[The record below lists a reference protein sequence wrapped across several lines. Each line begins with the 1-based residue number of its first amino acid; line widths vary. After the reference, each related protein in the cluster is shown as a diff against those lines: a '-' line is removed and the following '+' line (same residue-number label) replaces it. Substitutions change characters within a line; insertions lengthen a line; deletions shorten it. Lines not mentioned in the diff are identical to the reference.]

1 MKFVALLIVITCV
14 LPVSAEMENQAGKV
28 QFANSG
34 SESAQERFLYGLAQ
48 LHNFEYDSAAEAFQA
63 AQKQDP
69 GFAMAYWAEAMTK
82 NHPIWMEQE
91 ADAARSVL
99 KKLGATAQERI
110 AKAPTEREKNYLR
123 TIEVLYGKGD
133 KESRDFQYAE
143 AMRDLAKKYPEDP
156 NAAAFYAL
164 SLLGTAHDGRDTA
177 TYMRAAAVLEEVF
190 QKHPQHPGVIH
201 YLIHCYD
208 DPTHAPL
215 GLRAAHLYSKIAP
228 AAGHAQHMTS
238 HIYIAM
244 GMWDEV
250 VAANEN
256 AVNVVNQQRA
266 ANGQPLRYC
275 GHYNFWLEYGYLQQ
289 NRIDDAKEV
298 LHKCYGSAKEQEKSA
313 DHMGMTSMDPD
324 ATLQTSFLQMR
335 LRYLIDTGDWKG
347 EVASWDLPSVQNRGA
362 RMNREFTI
370 GFGAAELG
378 KTEEAKA
385 SLARLKKLVAEEYS
399 KAKKSGEEAYR
410 KRADILAIQLD
421 AKIAQGEGRLQQA
434 LDLLRDAAAQEEN
447 MPFEFGPPFIDKPS
461 RELLGEILLQA
472 NQPKEAEKEFQA
484 ALLRAPLRA
493 ASVQGLAR
501 CAGRSGK
508 PE

>member
-164 SLLGTAHDGRDTA
+164 SLLGTAHEGRDTA
-177 TYMRAAAVLEEVF
+177 TYMRAAAVLE
-190 QKHPQHPGVIH
+190 
-201 YLIHCYD
+201 
-208 DPTHAPL
+208 
-215 GLRAAHLYSKIAP
+215 
-228 AAGHAQHMTS
+228 
-238 HIYIAM
+238 
-244 GMWDEV
+244 
-250 VAANEN
+250 
-256 AVNVVNQQRA
+256 
-266 ANGQPLRYC
+266 
-275 GHYNFWLEYGYLQQ
+275 
-289 NRIDDAKEV
+289 
-298 LHKCYGSAKEQEKSA
+298 
-313 DHMGMTSMDPD
+313 
-324 ATLQTSFLQMR
+324 
-335 LRYLIDTGDWKG
+335 
-347 EVASWDLPSVQNRGA
+347 
-362 RMNREFTI
+362 
-370 GFGAAELG
+370 
-378 KTEEAKA
+378 
-385 SLARLKKLVAEEYS
+385 
-399 KAKKSGEEAYR
+399 
-410 KRADILAIQLD
+410 
-421 AKIAQGEGRLQQA
+421 
-434 LDLLRDAAAQEEN
+434 
-447 MPFEFGPPFIDKPS
+447 
-461 RELLGEILLQA
+461 
-472 NQPKEAEKEFQA
+472 
-484 ALLRAPLRA
+484 
-493 ASVQGLAR
+493 
-501 CAGRSGK
+501 
-508 PE
+508 